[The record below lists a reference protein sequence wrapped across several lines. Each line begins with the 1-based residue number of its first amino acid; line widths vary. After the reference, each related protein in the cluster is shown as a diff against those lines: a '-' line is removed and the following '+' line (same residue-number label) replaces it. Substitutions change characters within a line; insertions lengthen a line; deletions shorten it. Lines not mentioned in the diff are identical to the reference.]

1 MLTPQEVSGHAFAKA
16 SFGGYNMAMVDEFL
30 DALTEDYTTLYK
42 ENQVLKS
49 KMKILVDKVEEYR
62 ATDDSMRKAFLVAQK
77 SAEDIVAKA
86 ESERESL
93 IRRAED
99 EARAKIAGMRGEME
113 DEQHRL
119 AAAQKATGIYI
130 DKLRELC
137 RHELEY
143 IDSLPGL
150 TTPEPNRVETAARDI
165 EATMQK
171 VVEEEAP
178 LPEPE
183 VEEPT
188 MDLDK
193 ELEELRGAPLAA
205 AHEEEDEDEEESVK
219 GDGGLYAELLELNI
233 TRKGE
238 GEHKPRRLME
248 ELDLD
253 LDDEAD
259 AEAEEAPRAEPTRR
273 FDNLQFGKDYEI
285 R

>member
-86 ESERESL
+86 EAERETL
-93 IRRAED
+93 IQRAED
-99 EARAKIAGMRGEME
+99 EARAKIAGMRAEME

-119 AAAQKATGIYI
+119 AAAQKATSIYI
-130 DKLRELC
+130 AKLKELC
-137 RHELEY
+137 QHELEY

-150 TTPEPNRVETAARDI
+150 TTPAPSRVETAARDI
-165 EATMQK
+165 ESTMQK
-171 VVEEEAP
+171 VVEEEAS

-183 VEEPT
+183 EEEPT

-193 ELEELRGAPLAA
+193 ELEELRVSPRNPAR
-205 AHEEEDEDEEESVK
+205 EEEPEEESVK

-238 GEHKPRRLME
+238 EEHKPRRLME

-253 LDDEAD
+253 LDEE
-259 AEAEEAPRAEPTRR
+259 EAEEAPHAEPTRR
-273 FDNLQFGKDYEI
+273 CDNLPFGKDYEI